1 MRRIPLSLT
10 RNNLPWHRSLI
21 NQSRDG
27 SDTFNKTSNAI
38 SDMKVL
44 VINGSPRGDRGATA
58 GVLKP
63 FIEGMESAGASVEV
77 LNLPRLK
84 INPCRGCFDCWWK
97 TPGVCVQND
106 DMKDILPKLADA
118 DLTVYATPV
127 YVDGMTGPM
136 KTFMDRSIPL
146 LEGKWELRDN
156 HCRHPLREGTKSSK
170 IALVSVSGFTELDN
184 FNPLVMHMKAAA
196 LNMNREFVGAVLR
209 PCAWIIPEG
218 EKRGAKYDDIGKAL
232 NEAGRQI
239 VNEGKIS
246 KDTLNI
252 IARELIPRE
261 QILDWFG

>member
-1 MRRIPLSLT
+1 
-10 RNNLPWHRSLI
+10 
-21 NQSRDG
+21 
-27 SDTFNKTSNAI
+27 
-38 SDMKVL
+38 MKVL

-63 FIEGMESAGASVEV
+63 FIEGMKGAGAAVE
-77 LNLPRLK
+77 LFNISRLK

-106 DMKDILPKLADA
+106 DMKEMLPKLADT

-156 HCRHPLREGTKSSK
+156 HCRHPLREGTKPSK

-184 FNPLVMHMKAAA
+184 FDPLVTHMKAAA
-196 LNMNREFVGAVLR
+196 LNMKREFVGAVLR
-209 PCAWIIPEG
+209 PCAWVIPVAE
-218 EKRGAKYDDIGKAL
+218 ERGASFDDVIDAL
-232 NEAGRQI
+232 RDAGHQL
-239 VNEGKIS
+239 VSEGRMTE
-246 KDTLNI
+246 DTLDTI
-252 IARELIPRE
+252 SRELVPRQ
-261 QILDWFG
+261 QIFERFG